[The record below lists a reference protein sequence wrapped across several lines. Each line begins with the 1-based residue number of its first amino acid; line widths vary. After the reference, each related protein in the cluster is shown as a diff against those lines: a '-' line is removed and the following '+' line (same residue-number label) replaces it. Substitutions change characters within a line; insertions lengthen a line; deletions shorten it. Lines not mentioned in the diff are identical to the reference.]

1 MKINLFNYTISI
13 FNKNKKRKYK
23 IKSLNAPT
31 SLNTPTAR
39 SGYIHRWLRA
49 ETLSIY
55 NKRSGYELV
64 KASKHRNRFPVIDKG
79 RFKGFIGVGGLVLA
93 AIPKKMVEARREYLK
108 EVL

>member
-13 FNKNKKRKYK
+13 FKKNKKRKYK
-23 IKSLNAPT
+23 IKSLNA
-31 SLNTPTAR
+31 LNTPTTR
-39 SGYIHRWLRA
+39 SGYIHRWIRA

-64 KASKHRNRFPVIDKG
+64 KANKHRNRFPVIDKG

-93 AIPKKMVEARREYLK
+93 AIPKKRVEAI
-108 EVL
+108 